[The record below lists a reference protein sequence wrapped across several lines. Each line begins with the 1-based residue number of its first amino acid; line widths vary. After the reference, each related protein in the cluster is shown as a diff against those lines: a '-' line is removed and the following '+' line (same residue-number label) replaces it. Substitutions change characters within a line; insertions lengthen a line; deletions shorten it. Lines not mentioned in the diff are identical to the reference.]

1 MVGHGDRIKA
11 KAADTY
17 GAGEGG
23 MSPRGGTRLSR
34 ADRFKVN
41 APGVAWEDF
50 DGETV
55 IVNLETGEYFS
66 TGDVGAEIWRR
77 LAACA
82 PVAAVEE
89 ALLAQYD
96 VEPGVATASLSTF
109 LASLREHGLLVPASE
124 PGPAEPEA
132 APVAFEKRAFQP
144 PSLEMYSDMQ
154 DLLLL
159 DPIHETSDPGVLP
172 NDPGVLPNDPV
183 VLPNASARP
192 AGK

>member
-1 MVGHGDRIKA
+1 
-11 KAADTY
+11 
-17 GAGEGG
+17 
-23 MSPRGGTRLSR
+23 MST
-34 ADRFKVN
+34 ADRFRVN

-66 TGDVGAEIWRR
+66 TQGAGTEIWRR

-82 PVAAVEE
+82 PVSAVEE

-96 VEPGVATASLSTF
+96 VEPGVASASLSAF
-109 LASLREHGLLVPASE
+109 VASLREQGLLVPVSE
-124 PGPAEPEA
+124 PGPAEPEP
-132 APVAFEKRAFQP
+132 APAVSEKRAFQP

-159 DPIHETSDPGVLP
+159 DPIHETSEPGRP
-172 NDPGVLPNDPV
+172 TGNESG
-183 VLPNASARP
+183 SAGARH
-192 AGK
+192 GRT